1 MPEKAEKGDKAAEKA
16 EKAEARKIKALQ
28 RKAKKLA
35 KEGDKD
41 EETVLAELMAEAG
54 LDEEGE
60 GNGKGGTAGKG
71 AAGKENKG
79 QEDESEG
86 RTVSAV
92 ITSHAMSRD
101 VHIDQFTLLFHGHE
115 LLMDAKVELN
125 HGRCVLHLCSRPALG
140 PLFTLNAG

>member
-1 MPEKAEKGDKAAEKA
+1 MSEKPDKGDKAADKA
-16 EKAEARKIKALQ
+16 EKAAARKIKALE

-35 KEGDKD
+35 KEGNKD

-54 LDEEGE
+54 LDDG
-60 GNGKGGTAGKG
+60 AGDAKATSK
-71 AAGKENKG
+71 AAGKENNL
-79 QEDESEG
+79 EDDEGEG

-92 ITSHAMSRD
+92 ITSHPMSRD

-125 HGRCVLHLCSRPALG
+125 HGRCALHYSAAHSACFPC
-140 PLFTLNAG
+140 T